1 VAGVAAVNRTWRWDD
16 YLALAVA
23 LAFGLL
29 LVFSF
34 RINHWILEWV
44 MVQPP

>member
-1 VAGVAAVNRTWRWDD
+1 
-16 YLALAVA
+16 LALAVA

-34 RINHWILEWV
+34 RINYWILEWV
-44 MVQPP
+44 MVQPV